1 MPMNRNAEV
10 QGGCCS
16 DPVTQVFLQEILP
29 DFEVCARHAVERV
42 LDLPTLAPSNF
53 KVAPAMTNMSSLCC
67 IVECWNSGYSMT
79 LSVGINKTDLGIL
92 IRGVDNEEIALDAL
106 GEVANVIAGRVLG
119 IPGLEA
125 HFGRMAMSPP
135 LFSNGG
141 VTSKKACSIHGVLVA
156 QSARLFLGFAIAV
169 NEKEMV

>member
-1 MPMNRNAEV
+1 MGES
-10 QGGCCS
+10 CS
-16 DPVTQVFLQEILP
+16 DPFTHIFLKDILP

-42 LDLPTLAPSNF
+42 LDLPTLAPRDF
-53 KVAPAMTNMSSLCC
+53 KVESSMINMSSLCC
-67 IVECWNSGYSMT
+67 LVECWNTEYSLT
-79 LSVGINKTDLGIL
+79 LSVGINKTDLSCLVQGA
-92 IRGVDNEEIALDAL
+92 DDEEMALDAL
-106 GEVANVIAGRVLG
+106 GEVANVTAGRVLG
-119 IPGLEA
+119 IPGLEN

-169 NEKEMV
+169 NEREPV

>member
-1 MPMNRNAEV
+1 MGETCN
-10 QGGCCS
+10 
-16 DPVTQVFLQEILP
+16 DPITQVFLRDILP

-42 LDLPTLAPSNF
+42 LELPTMAPRDF
-53 KVAPAMTNMSSLCC
+53 KVESSMTNMSSLCC
-67 IVECWNSGYSMT
+67 IVECWNSVYSMT
-79 LSVGINKTDLGIL
+79 LSVGVNKTDLGGL
-92 IRGVDNEEIALDAL
+92 VPGENSEEIALDAL

-119 IPGLEA
+119 IPGLED

-141 VTSKKACSIHGVLVA
+141 VTSKRACTIHGVLVA
-156 QSARLFLGFAIAV
+156 KSARLYLGFAIAV